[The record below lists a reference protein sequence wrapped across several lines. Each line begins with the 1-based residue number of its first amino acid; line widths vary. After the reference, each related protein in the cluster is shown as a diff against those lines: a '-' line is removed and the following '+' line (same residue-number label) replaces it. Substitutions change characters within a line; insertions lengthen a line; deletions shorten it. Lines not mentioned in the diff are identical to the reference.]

1 LYLVP
6 WAWADYDAVLE
17 ILKKIQGSLAALR
30 NGQADM
36 RRDIRDLKSSNARI
50 LGMIGEMVK
59 AHATVDDRFNALE
72 ARVERLEDRL
82 THLTRPVF
90 QKRSFLRR
98 PLSTRRRHW
107 SLSL

>member
-1 LYLVP
+1 MYLVP

-82 THLTRPVF
+82 TH
-90 QKRSFLRR
+90 
-98 PLSTRRRHW
+98 
-107 SLSL
+107 